1 MYEQGRIQ
9 GQQESQVNWNAV
21 TVYVYDSSI
30 AGQSY
35 DLYYGGEY
43 VGGGQLQLGQ

>member
-9 GQQESQVNWNAV
+9 GQQENQTNWNAV

-35 DLYYGGEY
+35 DLYYGNEY
-43 VGGGQLQLGQ
+43 VGGGTLQLGQ